1 MKPRLAFSLLGLAI
15 CFAAPAQGQS
25 FHEALADKTIAF
37 KADISFP
44 QPMVLQPGR
53 GASSLGAAI
62 AIAYLRP
69 DGSLRLKRWNEPKG
83 DYDPVADGR
92 WTTEGNQLCLIADW
106 PLLKRDRFCMR
117 LRLDPPVISGHGAG
131 IDALIKG
138 DIRPGNPDGL

>member
-1 MKPRLAFSLLGLAI
+1 MKLRCALSLTILAL
-15 CFAAPAQGQS
+15 CMAASAHAQS
-25 FHEALADKTIAF
+25 FHGALAGKTIAF

-44 QPMVLQPGR
+44 QPVVLQPGR

-62 AIAYLRP
+62 AIAYLKP

-92 WTTEGNQLCLIADW
+92 WTTEDNQLCLIADW